1 MKSLFLPLIL
11 LLFLNSVNG
20 DDILHDTEYDSRINR
35 ELSSSS
41 CGLPNNGTVVRRIVG
56 GRKALPG
63 EFPYQVALQSWS
75 LWSGYQFFCGGSIIN
90 EYWVLTAG
98 HCIRGQS
105 IRGLRIIV
113 GTTKQQN
120 HEGNSFSIE
129 RAIVHEDYN
138 SWTVENDI
146 ALLKTTHSMTETS
159 KDFSNTI
166 CLPESKA
173 SFDGEV
179 VVTGWGTTS
188 EGGGRASSDLMTTSV
203 NLLPD
208 ETCRAHYGDAYRP
221 PGMICAG
228 ILEGGKDTCQGD
240 SGGPCAV
247 KTPSGFIQVG
257 ITSFGEGCAR
267 KNVPGVYTRVSH
279 YIPWIEKV
287 IESHR

>member
-1 MKSLFLPLIL
+1 MKRMKTFFLPLIL

-20 DDILHDTEYDSRINR
+20 DETLYDTEYDSRINQ

-41 CGLPNNGTVVRRIVG
+41 CGLPKNITVVRRIVG

-75 LWSGYQFFCGGSIIN
+75 LWSGYRFFCGGSIIN
-90 EYWVLTAG
+90 ENWVLTAG

-113 GTTKQQN
+113 GATNQQD
-120 HEGNSFSIE
+120 HQGNSFYVE

-146 ALLKTTHSMTETS
+146 ALLKTTHSMTGTS

-166 CLPESKA
+166 CLPKSNA
-173 SFDGEV
+173 SFDGEAG
-179 VVTGWGTTS
+179 VTGWGTTS
-188 EGGGRASSDLMTTSV
+188 EEGTPSSDLMTTSI

-208 ETCRAHYGDAYRP
+208 ESCRAQYGDEYRP

-228 ILEGGKDTCQGD
+228 VLEGGRDTCQGD

-257 ITSFGEGCAR
+257 ITSFGRGCAR
-267 KNVPGVYTRVSH
+267 KNIPGVYTRVSH
-279 YIPWIEKV
+279 LH
-287 IESHR
+287 SLD